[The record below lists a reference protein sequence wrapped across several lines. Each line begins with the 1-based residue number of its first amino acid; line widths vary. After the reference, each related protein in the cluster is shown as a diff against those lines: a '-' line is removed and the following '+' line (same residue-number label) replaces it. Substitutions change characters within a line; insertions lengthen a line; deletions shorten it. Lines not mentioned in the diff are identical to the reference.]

1 MNSEILKMA
10 IPVLKPLFIV
20 VSVWLLIRGHNY
32 PGGGFIA
39 GLIAGSSFVL
49 EYLAFDSSV
58 LTRGRKNQAMVFV
71 IVGMVF
77 ILASAVTG
85 LVVSDYVMEGL
96 WTRIHISELEFNL
109 RIGTPLLFN
118 FGIYFSVTGFIHIVF
133 TSMMEEWIWK

>member
-10 IPVLKPLFIV
+10 IPVLKPLFIM

-39 GLIAGSSFVL
+39 GLIAGSSFIL

-58 LTRGRKNQAMVFV
+58 LTRGRRNQAMVFV
-71 IVGMVF
+71 IVGILF
-77 ILASAVTG
+77 LLASAVTG
-85 LVVSDYVMEGL
+85 LIASDYLLEGL
-96 WTRIHISELEFNL
+96 WSWIHIPELEFTL

-118 FGIYFSVTGFIHIVF
+118 FGVYFSITGFIHIVF